1 MNKEILYIDYD
12 EALMVYRKMIEA
24 SNGGFLGVRDEG
36 GILSTLN
43 FIQNDDYYPT
53 FTDKLSYLVFTFCSR
68 HYFTDG
74 NKRIALT
81 LGAYFLHKNE
91 RYWNA
96 CVFMKQFE
104 SIIYHIAASH
114 IDSDLLLR
122 MMHAFM
128 AGEDYDKE
136 LKLDIAHAM
145 NQGELGIKE
154 EE

>member
-24 SNGGFLGVRDEG
+24 SNGGFSGVRDEG
-36 GILSTLN
+36 GIRATLE
-43 FIQNDDYYPT
+43 FVQNDDYYPT

-91 RYWNA
+91 HYWNA
-96 CVFMKQFE
+96 CIFMKQFE

>member
-1 MNKEILYIDYD
+1 M
-12 EALMVYRKMIEA
+12 
-24 SNGGFLGVRDEG
+24 
-36 GILSTLN
+36 
-43 FIQNDDYYPT
+43 
-53 FTDKLSYLVFTFCSR
+53 
-68 HYFTDG
+68 
-74 NKRIALT
+74 
-81 LGAYFLHKNE
+81 HKNGH
-91 RYWNA
+91 YWNA
-96 CVFMKQFE
+96 CIFMKQFE

>member
-24 SNGGFLGVRDEG
+24 SDGGFSGVRDEG
-36 GILSTLN
+36 GIRATLE
-43 FIQNDDYYPT
+43 FVRNDDYYPT
-53 FTDKLSYLVFTFCSR
+53 FTDKLSYLVFTFCSG
-68 HYFTDG
+68 HYFSDG

-81 LGAYFLHKNE
+81 LGAYFLHKNGH
-91 RYWNA
+91 YWNA
-96 CVFMKQFE
+96 CIFMKQFE

-154 EE
+154 EK